1 MCDSSVHCL
10 KSTFAAKYKM
20 NKSPIA
26 ALIFTTL
33 LAGVSSAAEVQ
44 RPEPPAATDV
54 VTASADLQTPLTA
67 LQSHTTELVWVTDL
81 QKAQARAKA
90 EGKSV
95 LLFFHGSDWCPTCA
109 EMQRQV
115 FDSPAFAQY
124 ARQAL
129 VLVDVDFPEK
139 LKQDEGLRR
148 ANVALKT
155 RFNLSPEPGESF
167 PTIVLLNDT
176 GETVFQETG
185 YAGGGPAEVLPKL
198 QRHAGA
204 GASTAGSAAFKNL
217 SVDEFARMAADKR
230 NVILDVRTAKEF
242 EAGHLPGAM
251 NLDVNAP
258 DFQEKAVSLD
268 KSKTYL
274 VHCAT
279 GVRSAKACEK
289 LGGLDFPR
297 LYNLP
302 GGFKAW
308 AKAGKPIEK

>member
-1 MCDSSVHCL
+1 M
-10 KSTFAAKYKM
+10 KK
-20 NKSPIA
+20 NPIA
-26 ALIFTTL
+26 TLIITTL
-33 LAGVSSAAEVQ
+33 LVGVAVAAEIQPSETPSVTSVAKASTDSQ
-44 RPEPPAATDV
+44 ATP
-54 VTASADLQTPLTA
+54 TTI
-67 LQSHTTELVWVTDL
+67 QSNNTELTWSTDL
-81 QKAQARAKA
+81 PKAVVQAKA

-95 LLFFHGSDWCPTCA
+95 LLFFHGSDWCPPCV

-115 FDSPAFAQY
+115 FASPEFAQY
-124 ARQAL
+124 ARRAL

-139 LKQDEGLRR
+139 HKQNDELKR
-148 ANVALKT
+148 ANLALKA
-155 RFNLSPEPGESF
+155 RFNLSQESGEGF
-167 PTIVLLNDT
+167 PTIILLNEA

-198 QRHAGA
+198 QRHAVTGA
-204 GASTAGSAAFKNL
+204 PTADSAAFKNL

-251 NLDVNAP
+251 NLDVNAS
-258 DFQEKAVSLD
+258 DFQEKAASLD

-279 GVRSAKACEK
+279 GVRSARACEK
-289 LGGLDFPR
+289 LGRLDFPK

-308 AKAGKPIEK
+308 AKAGKPVEK

>member
-1 MCDSSVHCL
+1 
-10 KSTFAAKYKM
+10 M

-26 ALIFTTL
+26 ALMFTTFF
-33 LAGVSSAAEVQ
+33 ASVSLAAEVQ
-44 RPEPPAATDV
+44 RPEPSAATDV
-54 VTASADLQTPLTA
+54 AAASADSRTPLTA
-67 LQSHTTELVWVTDL
+67 HQSYTTELTWLTDL
-81 QKAQARAKA
+81 QKAQAQAKA

-109 EMQRQV
+109 GMQRQV
-115 FDSPAFAQY
+115 FDSAVFAQY
-124 ARQAL
+124 ARRAL

-139 LKQDEGLRR
+139 HKQNEELRR
-148 ANVALKT
+148 ANLSLKA
-155 RFNLSPEPGESF
+155 RFNLSQESGEGF
-167 PTIVLLNDT
+167 PTVVLLNEA

-185 YAGGGPAEVLPKL
+185 YASGGPAEVLPKL
-198 QRHAGA
+198 QRHAGT
-204 GASTAGSAAFKNL
+204 GASTADSAAFKNL

-242 EAGHLPGAM
+242 KAGHLPGAM

-258 DFQEKAVSLD
+258 DFQEKAALLD

-289 LGGLDFPR
+289 LGRLDFPK

-308 AKAGKPIEK
+308 AKAGKPVEK

>member
-1 MCDSSVHCL
+1 
-10 KSTFAAKYKM
+10 M
-20 NKSPIA
+20 NISRIA
-26 ALIFTTL
+26 ALIFTAIVSGA
-33 LAGVSSAAEVQ
+33 LA
-44 RPEPPAATDV
+44 AATD
-54 VTASADLQTPLTA
+54 TTPTTGQVSQEKLTW
-67 LQSHTTELVWVTDL
+67 LTDI

-90 EGKSV
+90 EGKCV
-95 LLFFHGSDWCPTCA
+95 LVFFHGSDWCPACA

-115 FDSPAFAQY
+115 FDSTEFAQY
-124 ARQAL
+124 ARRAL

-139 LKQDEGLRR
+139 HKQNEELRR
-148 ANVALKT
+148 ANLALKG
-155 RFNLSPEPGESF
+155 RFNLSADPAEGY

-204 GASTAGSAAFKNL
+204 SASTAASAGFKNL

-230 NVILDVRTAKEF
+230 NVILDVRTAREF
-242 EAGHLPGAM
+242 SAGHLPSAM

-258 DFQEKAVSLD
+258 DFQEKTASLD

-279 GVRSAKACEK
+279 GGRSVKACEK
-289 LGGLDFPR
+289 LGRLDFPK

-302 GGFKAW
+302 GGFRAW
-308 AKAGKPIEK
+308 AKAGKPVEH